1 MGRLGVR
8 HACLPPAQLLVLSC
22 SQQVSSS
29 LAHSVQKGTSRKQSR
44 GWPPTESLNE
54 ELMDLDR
61 GWGPSGNHPNHPR
74 EEPNLKNK
82 ASVHTDQ
89 GQSKLW
95 NQQHVAFPQTHSC
108 SLLQNQGLL
117 GALHDTKLSST
128 KKENNKKLVKGGPIK
143 YFLTFN
149 QNSNKI
155 RL

>member
-8 HACLPPAQLLVLSC
+8 HACLPPAKLLVLSC

-29 LAHSVQKGTSRKQSR
+29 LAHSVQKETSGKQSR

-82 ASVHTDQ
+82 VSVHSDQ
-89 GQSKLW
+89 RQSKLW
-95 NQQHVAFPQTHSC
+95 NRQHVAFPQTHSC
-108 SLLQNQGLL
+108 SLLQNHGLL
-117 GALHDTKLSST
+117 SPLHDTKLSIT
-128 KKENNKKLVKGGPIK
+128 KRKKKKLREV
-143 YFLTFN
+143 L
-149 QNSNKI
+149 
-155 RL
+155 